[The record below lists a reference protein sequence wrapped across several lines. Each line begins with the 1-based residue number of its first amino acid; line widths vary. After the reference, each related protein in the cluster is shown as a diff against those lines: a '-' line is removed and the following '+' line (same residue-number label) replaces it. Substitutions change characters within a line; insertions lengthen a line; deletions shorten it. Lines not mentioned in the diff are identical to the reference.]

1 MLTQRP
7 KGTNDFLPGQVEKW
21 QFIESTIREICRQY
35 GYEEVRTPIFEH
47 TELFNRGVGE
57 TTDIVEKEMYTFAD
71 KGDRSI
77 TLRPEGTASVC
88 RAYVE
93 NKLYAGPQPV
103 KLYYVGPMFRYEKPQ
118 AGRFRQFHQ
127 FGVEVF
133 GATSPAVDAEVITLA
148 MDFYRR
154 LGLKNLEVHINSVG
168 CPKCRPIHKEKL
180 KEFLRPNL
188 ANFCRNCQG
197 RFERNP
203 LRMLD
208 CKSEVCQKLSAG
220 APTTTQ
226 CLCDDCAAHFE
237 QVKSYLDRAGIR
249 YKVDE
254 RLVRGLDY
262 YTKTAFEIMVDEIGA
277 QSAICGGGRY
287 DGLIEQLGGPA
298 VPGIG
303 FALGME
309 RIFSALAVQE
319 IEIPLQSK
327 LDVFIAALGEEA
339 SRECFRLQ
347 LQLRQAGLKVDMDY
361 LARGLKGQLKAADR
375 LKAKFALII
384 GDKELAQG
392 VALVRQM
399 DGGEQAEIKLTDVV
413 DYLKANC

>member
-7 KGTNDFLPGQVEKW
+7 KGTNDILPGQVEKW
-21 QFIESTIREICRQY
+21 HYVEDIIRQICKEY

-47 TELFNRGVGE
+47 TELFMRGVGE
-57 TTDIVEKEMYTFAD
+57 TTDIVEKEMYTFND

-88 RAYVE
+88 RTYVE
-93 NKLYAGPQPV
+93 NKLYANPQPV

-133 GATSPAVDAEVITLA
+133 GSTNPAVDAEVITLV
-148 MDFYRR
+148 MDFYQR
-154 LGLKNLEVHINSVG
+154 LGLRDLEVHLNSVG
-168 CPKCRPIHKEKL
+168 CKKCRPVHKEKL
-180 KEFLRPNL
+180 QEYLKPNL
-188 ANFCRNCQG
+188 EKFCGNCQS
-197 RFERNP
+197 RYERNP

-208 CKSEVCQKLSAG
+208 CKSSVCQELSKG

-226 CLCDDCAAHFE
+226 CLCEECATHFHA
-237 QVKSYLDRAGIR
+237 VKEYLDRVGVR
-249 YKVDE
+249 YKVNE

-262 YTKTAFEIMVDEIGA
+262 YTKTAFEIMVEEIGA

-298 VPGIG
+298 TPGIG

-309 RIFSALAVQE
+309 RIFPALAVQG
-319 IEIPLQSK
+319 IEIPIEPK
-327 LDVFIAALGEEA
+327 RDVYLAALGEAAAKEA
-339 SRECFRLQ
+339 FRLQ
-347 LQLRQAGLKVDMDY
+347 HVLRRSHLTVEMDY
-361 LARGLKGQLKAADR
+361 LSRGLKAQLKAADR
-375 LKAKFALII
+375 IKAKFAVIL
-384 GDKELAQG
+384 GDAELEQG
-392 VALVRQM
+392 IAIVRLM
-399 DGGEQAEIKLTDVV
+399 DGSRQEEVKLTELP
-413 DYLKANC
+413 DYLLANS